1 MSQSPAIVLET
12 ERLRLHEWDDAS
24 WDDFIRHTNTPA
36 VMRWLGGLLDGE
48 GIATFRARL
57 DSYSEKFG
65 HTFWC
70 CRRKDD
76 GGHLAGEVIG
86 MVGLKRANQEG
97 GPQGDHEIGW
107 RYREDSW
114 GHGYAKEGALA
125 SRDWAF
131 RGLGAPHIVAL
142 TVDENE
148 SSWGLMRRIGMHRR
162 KDLDFPSKEFGGS
175 VVIAYSM
182 SRDDWEQLA

>member
-1 MSQSPAIVLET
+1 MSKLPETILET
-12 ERLRLHEWDDAS
+12 QRLSSHAWDDES

-36 VMRWLGGLLDGE
+36 GMRWLGGVLDSD
-48 GIATFRARL
+48 GIATFRARI
-57 DSYSEKFG
+57 DSYHDRFG

-76 GGHLAGEVIG
+76 GGHLAGEILG

-107 RYREDSW
+107 RFREDSW

-125 SRDWAF
+125 VRDLAF
-131 RGLGAPHIVAL
+131 RELGAPHIIAL

-148 SSWGLMRRIGMHRR
+148 QSWGLMRRIGMQRR
-162 KDLDFPSKEFGGS
+162 TDLDFSGKDFGGS
-175 VVIAYSM
+175 TIIAYSL
-182 SRDDWEQLA
+182 SREHWETLA